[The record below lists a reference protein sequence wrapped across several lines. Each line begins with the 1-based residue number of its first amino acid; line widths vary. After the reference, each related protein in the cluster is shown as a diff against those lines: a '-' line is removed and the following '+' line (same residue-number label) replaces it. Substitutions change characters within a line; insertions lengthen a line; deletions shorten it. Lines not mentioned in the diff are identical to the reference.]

1 VKREMRGNT
10 EGVLLRI
17 VRVAAG
23 LTQEQVA
30 QKKHMDR
37 ATLSR
42 IESGSFIPPMPL
54 YELLVEECGG
64 VRRIDWLIE
73 QLKRLRQQMLM
84 PSGQLLHA

>member
-1 VKREMRGNT
+1 MRGNT

-42 IESGSFIPPMPL
+42 IESGSFIPQMPL
-54 YELLVEECGG
+54 FETLVEACGG

-73 QLKRLRQQMLM
+73 QLKRLREQMLM
-84 PSGQLLHA
+84 PSSGQLLHA